1 MLAPIPTMN
10 LVPVNSMLC
19 GGPLLSHNVLL
30 SLEQARVS
38 SACLAL
44 IRKGQ
49 YLVCL
54 ALVDTIAPR

>member
-1 MLAPIPTMN
+1 
-10 LVPVNSMLC
+10 MLC
-19 GGPLLSHNVLL
+19 GDQLLPHSVLL

-44 IRKGQ
+44 IRKAQ
-49 YLVCL
+49 YLACL